1 MCPPNRA
8 FSERLAGVQRA
19 APRGLARR
27 RHRKPSVV
35 APPPVV
41 VTLHQ
46 SWGGRRAIRALE
58 PPVLPGRRHLPTVWA
73 LPAEAAG
80 VFRLSV
86 SQVLQMCPWQQ
97 QKEMFEKNKMK

>member
-46 SWGGRRAIRALE
+46 SWGGGDGPSGPWSLWYFQEDATCPRCGHCQRRLLGCF
-58 PPVLPGRRHLPTVWA
+58 V
-73 LPAEAAG
+73 
-80 VFRLSV
+80 
-86 SQVLQMCPWQQ
+86 
-97 QKEMFEKNKMK
+97 